1 MALDVSSIQTTS
13 PIQSEGAKHA
23 QTAVDQVAA
32 DQVAAAK
39 AAVITKAS
47 ESIPPDLR
55 TAIRDIQRVSEAFN
69 RRLSFSINEK
79 LDQVV
84 VKVID
89 NDTDKV
95 VREIPPTELQH
106 VYERIREAIGLL
118 FDKSA

>member
-1 MALDVSSIQTTS
+1 MALDVSSIQSSSPHAEGSKRAPAAEAATTEAG
-13 PIQSEGAKHA
+13 PAI
-23 QTAVDQVAA
+23 
-32 DQVAAAK
+32 
-39 AAVITKAS
+39 AS
-47 ESIPPDLR
+47 EAKLPADLQE
-55 TAIRDIQRVSEAFN
+55 TIRDIQRVSEAFN
-69 RRLSFSINEK
+69 RRLSFSVNEK
-79 LDQVV
+79 IGQVV

>member
-1 MALDVSSIQTTS
+1 MALDVSSIQITS
-13 PIQSEGAKHA
+13 PIQPEGAKRA
-23 QTAVDQVAA
+23 LASA
-32 DQVAAAK
+32 DQEAAAK
-39 AAVITKAS
+39 AATAKVS
-47 ESIPPDLR
+47 ESTPPDLR

-79 LDQVV
+79 LGQVV

>member
-1 MALDVSSIQTTS
+1 MALDVSSITTAS
-13 PIQSEGAKHA
+13 PTPTEVGPYTQ
-23 QTAVDQVAA
+23 AVAEPAAA
-32 DQVAAAK
+32 DQIAGSRTAAAR
-39 AAVITKAS
+39 AAETTPV
-47 ESIPPDLR
+47 DLQ

-79 LDQVV
+79 LGQVV